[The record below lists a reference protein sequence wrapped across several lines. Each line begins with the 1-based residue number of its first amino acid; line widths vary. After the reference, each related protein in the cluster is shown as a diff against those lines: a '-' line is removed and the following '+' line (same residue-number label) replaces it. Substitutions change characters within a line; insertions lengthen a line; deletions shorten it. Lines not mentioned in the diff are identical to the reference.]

1 MRTPLFL
8 LFLLVAACKTA
19 QQTQVPP
26 PPPPAERPSWVDSRP
41 VTGSYYV
48 GIGVAPKSSPDHM
61 ESAKKNA
68 LNDLASEISVT
79 VEGNSLL
86 YTLDTRSS
94 FSENYTS
101 SVRTRTSQQLEGF
114 ELVDSWD
121 NGTEHW
127 TYYRLSKAEH
137 ARIKAERKRKAFD
150 QAVDLH
156 TRSAT
161 GLASGDLRSAFDQGL
176 RALLAIRDYWGE
188 ADQLELDGR
197 TVNLANELYAD
208 LQRLIADVR
217 LELLPERCELNYA
230 DHFKRELLIRARIER
245 SGTARDLGQLPLV
258 ISFPGSSGRV
268 HAQKN
273 TDPDGHARVT
283 VERIDLAATSKEVVV
298 RLDLENLVNADLDP
312 VAVKPLLAG
321 LAAPEA
327 RAPIDV
333 RMPKVFL
340 RATENNFGKPAGA
353 SGVSVALR
361 EELGRRGFRFVER
374 EGECDMVMNLEA
386 DTREGGTASGFFT
399 AYLDVTISYFDHRT
413 GDLIHQGGKQGLKGV
428 QLTYEK
434 AGLEAYKK
442 GAQDLRNELVP
453 ALLNAV
459 L

>member
-1 MRTPLFL
+1 M
-8 LFLLVAACKTA
+8 
-19 QQTQVPP
+19 
-26 PPPPAERPSWVDSRP
+26 
-41 VTGSYYV
+41 TGAYYV
-48 GIGVAPKSSPDHM
+48 GIGVAPKSSPDPL

-86 YTLDTRSS
+86 YTLDSRSH

-101 SVRTRTSQQLEGF
+101 TVRTRTSEQLEGF

-121 NGTEHW
+121 SGTEHW

-150 QAVDLH
+150 QAIDLH

-161 GLASGDLRSAFDQGL
+161 ALAGGDLRSAFDQAL
-176 RALLAIRDYWGE
+176 RALLAIRDHWGE
-188 ADQLELDGR
+188 ADQVELDGR
-197 TVNLANELYAD
+197 TVNLANELYTD

-217 LELLPERCELNYA
+217 LGLLPERCELTYA
-230 DHFKRELLIRARIER
+230 DHFRRELLINARLQR
-245 SGTARDLGQLPLV
+245 SGSTRDLAQLPLM
-258 ISFPGSSGRV
+258 ISFPGSSGMV
-268 HAQKN
+268 HARKN
-273 TDPDGHARVT
+273 TDPDGQARVT
-283 VERIDLAATSKEVVV
+283 VERIDLTSASKEVVV
-298 RLDLENLVNADLDP
+298 RLDMEDLVNADLDP

-321 LAAPEA
+321 LTAPEA
-327 RAPIDV
+327 RALIDV

-340 RATENNFGKPAGA
+340 RASENNFGKPTGAG
-353 SGVSVALR
+353 GVSVALR
-361 EELGRRGFRFVER
+361 EELGLRGFRFVER
-374 EGECDMVMNLEA
+374 EGESDMVMKLEA

-399 AYLDVTISYFDHRT
+399 AYLDVTISYLDRRT
-413 GDLIHQGGKQGLKGV
+413 GDLIYQGGKQGLKGV

>member
-1 MRTPLFL
+1 MRGA
-8 LFLLVAACKTA
+8 LLVSIALVVGCKTTRPTA
-19 QQTQVPP
+19 VTPP
-26 PPPPAERPSWVDSRP
+26 PPTVERPSWVDSRP
-41 VTGSYYV
+41 VTGAYYV
-48 GIGVAPKSSPDHM
+48 GIGVAPKSSPDPL

-86 YTLDTRSS
+86 YTLDSRSH

-101 SVRTRTSQQLEGF
+101 TVRTRTSEQLEGF

-121 NGTEHW
+121 SGTEHW

-150 QAVDLH
+150 QAIDLH

-161 GLASGDLRSAFDQGL
+161 ALAGGDLRSAFDQDL
-176 RALLAIRDYWGE
+176 RALLAIRDHWGE
-188 ADQLELDGR
+188 ADQVELEGR
-197 TVNLANELYAD
+197 TVNLANELYTD

-217 LELLPERCELNYA
+217 LGLLPERCELTYA
-230 DHFKRELLIRARIER
+230 DHFRRELLISARFQRAG
-245 SGTARDLGQLPLV
+245 STRDLAQLPLM
-258 ISFPGSSGRV
+258 ISFPGSSGMV

-273 TDPDGHARVT
+273 TDPDGQARVT
-283 VERIDLAATSKEVVV
+283 VERIDLASTTKEVVV
-298 RLDLENLVNADLDP
+298 RLDMEDLVNADLDP
-312 VAVKPLLAG
+312 VVVKPLLAG

-327 RAPIDV
+327 RALIDV

-340 RATENNFGKPAGA
+340 RVTENNFGKPAGA
-353 SGVSVALR
+353 GGVSVALR
-361 EELGRRGFRFVER
+361 EELGLRGFRFVER
-374 EGECDMVMNLEA
+374 ESESDMVMKLDA

-399 AYLDVTISYFDHRT
+399 AYLDVTISYLDRRT
-413 GDLIHQGGKQGLKGV
+413 GDLIYQGGKQGLKGV

>member
-1 MRTPLFL
+1 MRNAL
-8 LFLLVAACKTA
+8 LISIALVVGCKTTRPTA
-19 QQTQVPP
+19 VTPP
-26 PPPPAERPSWVDSRP
+26 PPPVERPSWVDSRP
-41 VTGSYYV
+41 VTSAYYV
-48 GIGVAPKSSPDHM
+48 GIGVAPKTSPDPL

-86 YTLDTRSS
+86 YTLDSRSH
-94 FSENYTS
+94 FTENYS
-101 SVRTRTSQQLEGF
+101 STVRTRTSEQLEAF

-121 NGTEHW
+121 SGTEHW

-156 TRSAT
+156 TRSASALE
-161 GLASGDLRSAFDQGL
+161 GGDLRSAFDHDL

-188 ADQLELDGR
+188 ADQVELGGR

-208 LQRLIADVR
+208 LQRLITDVR
-217 LELLPERCELNYA
+217 LGLLPERCELTYG
-230 DHFKRELLIRARIER
+230 DHFKRELLISARLQRAG
-245 SGTARDLGQLPLV
+245 STRDLAQIPLI
-258 ISFPGSSGRV
+258 ISFPGASGMV
-268 HAQKN
+268 TAQKN

-283 VERIDLAATSKEVVV
+283 VERIDLSSTSKEVVV
-298 RLDLENLVNADLDP
+298 RLAMEDLVNADLDP

-327 RAPIDV
+327 RALIDV

-340 RATENNFGKPAGA
+340 RATENNFGKPVGAG
-353 SGVSVALR
+353 GVSVTLR

-374 EGECDMVMNLEA
+374 ESESDMVMKLEA

-399 AYLDVTISYFDHRT
+399 AYLDVTISYLDRRT